1 MFRVVTVAA
10 LLLIANA
17 SGFGATGATATE
29 TQTFTGHDSKEVQT
43 LALESHLRFQARL
56 RDYESA
62 RFKDVSGRYVVVG
75 GDRMYYICGDVKAKN
90 GLGGYGDWTPFIVSQ
105 SRIELNVADL
115 QFPGD
120 SQSWPDDI
128 FVFCGPDT
136 GVKDTK
142 FDYGHLLRHDASA
155 PRSSSLRGDL
165 QN

>member
-1 MFRVVTVAA
+1 MMKAKCAGAIAILVAS
-10 LLLIANA
+10 IPN
-17 SGFGATGATATE
+17 
-29 TQTFTGHDSKEVQT
+29 QTSAQAQNFTSRDSREVQA
-43 LALESHLRFQARL
+43 LALEAHPRFQARL

-62 RFKDVSGRYVVVG
+62 RFKDVTGRYVMVG

-90 GLGGYGDWTPFIVSQ
+90 GFGGYGDWMPFIVSQ

-128 FVFCGPDT
+128 FVFCGPDA

-142 FDYGHLLRHDASA
+142 FDYNPLLRYGASA
-155 PRSSSLRGDL
+155 PRQSSLRGAVR
-165 QN
+165 N